1 MFVQYH
7 FDSYRKS
14 FKARNQLNFESDSNY
29 IHLKN
34 LVCFV
39 MHVRL
44 VYDLNVLKALKFL
57 TYKIDLL
64 HTALHLTK
72 HLLYE
77 YFF

>member
-57 TYKIDLL
+57 TY
-64 HTALHLTK
+64 TALHLTK